1 MPTIQNRSGTYLH
14 PLSVVSA
21 ALWDKYENHEWI
33 KEVDVLDRHIDHL
46 GRLRST
52 RLLTMRGN
60 TPIMFRPFFGN
71 SHPIYLLE
79 DVTVDLSN
87 NIIEVQTSNVN
98 FLGVLLSNSK
108 SRYTPCNLVPAHTRY
123 DIAVQTTAFPSSAKV
138 GEESVSRFGSISRKL
153 EEFIG
158 RSLLGNI
165 KDGENVLNRWIER
178 TRTQCLTGA
187 SNVWLCSSLCG
198 EYVKST
204 PPPS

>member
-14 PLSVVSA
+14 PLPVVSA

-52 RLLTMRGN
+52 RLLTMRGK
-60 TPIMFRPFFGN
+60 TPIIFRPFFGH
-71 SHPIYLLE
+71 SKPIYLLE
-79 DVTVDLSN
+79 DVTVDLAN
-87 NIIEVQTSNVN
+87 DVVEVRTSNVN

-108 SRYTPCNLVPAHTRY
+108 SKYTPCSVDSTHTKY
-123 DIAVQTTAFPSSAKV
+123 DISVQTTAFPLGAKQ
-138 GEESVSRFGSISRKL
+138 GEESVSRFGTISRKL

-165 KDGENVLNRWIER
+165 KDGEKVLNRWIER
-178 TRTQCLTGA
+178 TRTECLSGA
-187 SNVWLCSSLCG
+187 SKVWLCSKLCS
-198 EYVKST
+198 EFVRSA
-204 PPPS
+204 SS

>member
-14 PLSVVSA
+14 PLPVVSA

-33 KEVDVLDRHIDHL
+33 KDVDVLDRHIDHL

-60 TPIMFRPFFGN
+60 TPFMFRPFFGN
-71 SHPIYLLE
+71 SNPIYLLE
-79 DVTVDLSN
+79 EVTIDLSKK
-87 NIIEVQTSNVN
+87 IMEVRTSNVN

-108 SRYTPCNLVPAHTRY
+108 SRYTPCSLVPGHTTY
-123 DIAVQTTAFPSSAKV
+123 DISVQTTAFPSSANV
-138 GEESVSRFGSISRKL
+138 GEEAASRFGSISRKL

-178 TRTQCLTGA
+178 TRTECRTGA
-187 SNVWLCSSLCG
+187 STVWLCSSLCR
-198 EYVKST
+198 ESDQPT